1 MTVASGIQKDHK
13 MGGKKKKEKLEQTYY
28 YIHTFLPLSVLL
40 SKPKTWETYDKQ
52 NSAQVA
58 NIRLLKWEDLV

>member
-1 MTVASGIQKDHK
+1 
-13 MGGKKKKEKLEQTYY
+13 MGGKKKKEKLEKTYY

-58 NIRLLKWEDLV
+58 NIRLLKWEDLA